1 MVICHIGHLAVLVE
15 TPFCQGFPKGFGS
28 PRLVRFRGVHDAL
41 AWKDLMAEVDLTILS
56 IAQAGGAKGMGQGMV
71 LTELVTQLHHLAE
84 SAQQQTERRQI
95 QLESAE
101 SAAELRQEELETQNL
116 RLEAELAKTQMIQS
130 TLQDRGRKGLA
141 QRKNTW
147 ESWEMAGNVIGMS
160 LECHWNVIEM
170 SLKCHWNVI
179 GDQLGFN
186 SWDTSLWM
194 AGRKDSKPLALPDDL
209 PEATEDTD
217 HSDQR
222 WSETCRDTGWDMR
235 RMRLQ
240 LVGGLEYFL
249 FSHMLGIIIPTDYFC
264 PVGWNHQPDE
274 ITICTLR
281 QCQEYSAII
290 KEVVLNGW
298 DSVEWAKPSG
308 LTATS
313 SSGCWM
319 ILIEL
324 WTQYPEASMHHTT
337 KGWGKFLA
345 SLRVGISLCCIG
357 GGPWRTDVF
366 SCLRTLTAGV
376 NWGLPCKTVSIFANP
391 YWSWNPRAASGC
403 CICYRGKGIG
413 PNKLLMKSDIAA
425 GWELIPPCETT
436 REWPVWVSSG
446 GGSCF
451 FFFFGS
457 MFHPN
462 SISTWDDYPIR
473 LSYMIKLVCPSMVI
487 LRHIYIYI
495 YIFIYLVGGLEHV
508 WFSIYGMSSFPLTN
522 SIIFQRGR

>member
-1 MVICHIGHLAVLVE
+1 
-15 TPFCQGFPKGFGS
+15 
-28 PRLVRFRGVHDAL
+28 
-41 AWKDLMAEVDLTILS
+41 
-56 IAQAGGAKGMGQGMV
+56 
-71 LTELVTQLHHLAE
+71 
-84 SAQQQTERRQI
+84 
-95 QLESAE
+95 
-101 SAAELRQEELETQNL
+101 
-116 RLEAELAKTQMIQS
+116 
-130 TLQDRGRKGLA
+130 
-141 QRKNTW
+141 
-147 ESWEMAGNVIGMS
+147 
-160 LECHWNVIEM
+160 M

-249 FSHMLGIIIPTDYFC
+249 FSHMLGIIIPTDLLFSGGLKPPTRWDYNLHSATVSGVLRYHQGGC
-264 PVGWNHQPDE
+264 SKWMGLSWVGK
-274 ITICTLR
+274 TLR
-281 QCQEYSAII
+281 ADSYI
-290 KEVVLNGW
+290 KFRMLN
-298 DSVEWAKPSG
+298 DFDWAVNTVPRGINAPYYEG
-308 LTATS
+308 L
-313 SSGCWM
+313 
-319 ILIEL
+319 
-324 WTQYPEASMHHTT
+324 
-337 KGWGKFLA
+337 GKVPGK
-345 SLRVGISLCCIG
+345 SQG
-357 GGPWRTDVF
+357 GNFTLLHWRGPWRTDVF

-451 FFFFGS
+451 FFFFFGS

-487 LRHIYIYI
+487 LCHIYIYI
-495 YIFIYLVGGLEHV
+495 YIYLFGW
-508 WFSIYGMSSFPLTN
+508 WFGTCL
-522 SIIFQRGR
+522 IFHIWDVILPIDELHHFSEG